1 MKKRILGIMLCLVM
15 ALSLL
20 PSMAF
25 AAGYKAGDI
34 AGTTGAGTQSDPV
47 ICDNFAEFK
56 AALEYAGDLYIQVDS
71 FTNTTGL
78 DYYALQP
85 GSDYAD
91 QNTPAISVPAGYT
104 KDLIINTDINLRAAA
119 TPVLPTLIKVSG
131 NLIVSGNGSISCSF
145 GGFSTPNA
153 VIYIFY
159 PGNVTVNGNVRIAGV
174 LGNRVAHA
182 CAIDNYSGYLT
193 INGGTF
199 SGYSPDEVA
208 ESGEN
213 SWAVKVWDGSFS
225 TIING
230 GTFSSTA
237 SDNNGEAY
245 GLYCYTNKITISGGI
260 FHGINAQHSEHNI
273 SDFLKDGYE
282 YYKTSDNTLFDAS
295 AVKSTT
301 EALKVVKQTP
311 ITSVE
316 VTPNT
321 VTIPRNSQQQFKATV
336 SGTGFFSNEVT
347 WSITGGDFGTNISSD
362 GLLSVARAN
371 TENTIIVKA
380 TSVADPTKYGTAT
393 VTLTSATPETPET
406 PGITSVEV
414 TPNAIT
420 IPMDSQKQFTATVI
434 GIGSFS
440 DEVTWSI
447 EGGDYGTNISSDGLL
462 SVARYNT
469 ANTITVKAT
478 SVDDPTKYGT
488 ATVTLTSVN
497 TYTVSFNMNGH
508 GTQVADQT
516 VEDGRKATKPAD
528 PTAEGWTFGGWYKD
542 SACTE
547 TQKYDFDTPI
557 TADLDLYAK
566 WTQNSVTLLGDVN
579 GDGEVTDADAVYL
592 LYYTFFGDAGYPVNQ
607 PCDFNG
613 DGAVTDADAVY
624 LLYYTFFGEE
634 SYPLH

>member
-1 MKKRILGIMLCLVM
+1 MKKRILGIVLCLVM
-15 ALSLL
+15 VLSLL

-25 AAGYKAGDI
+25 AADYKAGDI

-131 NLIVSGNGSISCSF
+131 NLIVSGDGSISCSF

-174 LGNRVAHA
+174 LGNLVAHA

-245 GLYCYTNKITISGGI
+245 GLYCYANKITISGGI
-260 FHGINAQHSEHNI
+260 FYGINAQYSEHNI

-336 SGTGFFSNEVT
+336 SGTG
-347 WSITGGDFGTNISSD
+347 
-362 GLLSVARAN
+362 
-371 TENTIIVKA
+371 
-380 TSVADPTKYGTAT
+380 
-393 VTLTSATPETPET
+393 
-406 PGITSVEV
+406 
-414 TPNAIT
+414 
-420 IPMDSQKQFTATVI
+420 
-434 GIGSFS
+434 SFS

-478 SVDDPTKYGT
+478 SVADPTKYGT

-566 WTQNSVTLLGDVN
+566 WTKNSVTLLGDVN
-579 GDGEVTDADAVYL
+579 GDGVVTDADAVYL

-613 DGAVTDADAVY
+613 DGEVTDADAVY